1 MVSAMNI
8 KYFGLSC
15 FTIKRGDATLIT
27 DPFDPRNVG
36 LSYSQQEADMVVY
49 TKPETAI
56 SDKERDK
63 VKLSQLREKQAKPLI
78 EVTEPGEFEV
88 GGIFV
93 RKYDTTGLVIINVDN
108 VTICY
113 LGLSKEIDKDVK
125 FDAMGSI
132 DYLIVPVG
140 NGGDFMEPKKVD
152 ALIKEID
159 PGVVIPSCYKIE
171 GMKDAYSNLGTL
183 GDFLKEAGVSKVVQ
197 EKKLKLQ
204 PAPVS
209 EDVQYKIVE
218 LEISKS

>member
-1 MVSAMNI
+1 MNI

-15 FTIKRGDATLIT
+15 FTIKRGDATLVT
-27 DPFDPRNVG
+27 DPFDPREVG
-36 LSYSQQEADMVVY
+36 LSYSQQEADIVVY
-49 TKPETAI
+49 TKSVTEI

-63 VKLSQLREKQAKPLI
+63 VSLSSLRKKKAKPLV
-78 EVTEPGEFEV
+78 EVIEPGEYEV

-93 RKYDTTGLVIINVDN
+93 RKYSPNGLVIINLDN

-113 LGLSKEIDKDVK
+113 LGLSKEIEKEVK
-125 FDAMGSI
+125 FDDMGSV

-159 PGVVIPSCYKIE
+159 PGVVIPSCYMVE
-171 GMKDAYSNLGTL
+171 GMKDVYSGIGSL
-183 GDFLKEAGVSKVVQ
+183 GDFLKEAGVSSVVK
-197 EKKLKLQ
+197 EKKLRLQ
-204 PAPVS
+204 PSPVS
-209 EDVQYKIVE
+209 EDSQYKIVE

>member
-1 MVSAMNI
+1 MNI

-15 FTIKRGDATLIT
+15 FTIKRGDAALVT
-27 DPFDPRNVG
+27 DPFDPREVG

-49 TKPETAI
+49 TKSVTEI
-56 SDKERDK
+56 SDRERDK
-63 VKLSQLREKQAKPLI
+63 VTLSPLRVKKAKPLI
-78 EVTEPGEFEV
+78 EIIEPGEYEV

-93 RKYDTTGLVIINVDN
+93 RKYSTNGPVIINVDD

-125 FDAMGSI
+125 FDDMGSI

-140 NGGDFMEPKKVD
+140 NGGDFMEPKEVD

-159 PGVVIPSCYKIE
+159 PGVVIPSCYKVE
-171 GMKDAYSNLGTL
+171 GMKNVYSGIGTL
-183 GDFLKEAGVSKVVQ
+183 GDFLKEAGVSNVVK
-197 EKKLKLQ
+197 ERKLKLQ

-209 EDVQYKIVE
+209 EDTQYKVVE